1 MTVWKEAEE
10 VEDESSFMD
19 ANNAYVVDNKGTLL
33 AGFLVSE
40 A

>member
-1 MTVWKEAEE
+1 MNLHSWN
-10 VEDESSFMD
+10 

-33 AGFLVSE
+33 AGFLVSD